1 MTLSNVIRGK
11 TTVTRRGPGKIILA
25 ARTFGRCFRR
35 DLGNPGK
42 QAERVSA
49 PRVLLAL
56 LRADGQSKGVSM
68 FQGHYLDTVLQN
80 EVRRRDKRRLSRS
93 FQAMEDAADE
103 AAAEEEAKQRACPG
117 CGRFS
122 SAARVC

>member
-1 MTLSNVIRGK
+1 MIW
-11 TTVTRRGPGKIILA
+11 
-25 ARTFGRCFRR
+25 
-35 DLGNPGK
+35 GNPGK

-56 LRADGQSKGVSM
+56 LRADGQSMGVSM

-80 EVRRRDKRRLSRS
+80 EVRRRNKRKPSRS
-93 FQAMEDAADE
+93 FQAIEDAADE
-103 AAAEEEAKQRACPG
+103 AAAEEEANQRAFPR